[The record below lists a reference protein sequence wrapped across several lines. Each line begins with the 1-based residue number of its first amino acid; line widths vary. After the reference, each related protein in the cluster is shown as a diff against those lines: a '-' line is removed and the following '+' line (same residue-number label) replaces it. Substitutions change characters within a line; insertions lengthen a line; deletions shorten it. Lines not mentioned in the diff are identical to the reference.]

1 MHYDHVGWN
10 TRLED
15 GRWIP
20 TFPNATYLIDS
31 TEYAEIRQLQ
41 IAGDWHGEHLSDSV
55 DPIVTAGLHRFIDAA
70 GYRVCEEI
78 QLVPTPGHT
87 SGHCSVHIESRSENA
102 IITGDLMHHPVQIAL
117 PHWQGNF
124 DHDADMATR
133 TRVSFVSRYSDSRTL
148 VIGSH
153 FAGPTAGWFVPARDH
168 CRFVTDCPAR

>member
-1 MHYDHVGWN
+1 MTGSVSSRSSMTCTPRFWMTWVPVGLHPPTLTSCVVRMHYDHVGWN

-87 SGHCSVHIESRSENA
+87 SGHCS
-102 IITGDLMHHPVQIAL
+102 
-117 PHWQGNF
+117 
-124 DHDADMATR
+124 
-133 TRVSFVSRYSDSRTL
+133 
-148 VIGSH
+148 
-153 FAGPTAGWFVPARDH
+153 
-168 CRFVTDCPAR
+168 